1 MSDSQKPPSPTDNLH
16 KIHLALETLSA
27 NCEGSL
33 STIAHDA
40 LSVLKQIEQDQSTG
54 EQARLVALFRVC
66 RALGSSL
73 ELSEVLSETMD
84 SAIQLTGAERGFLM
98 LVNAETGELSF
109 QAARNFQQENLN
121 KDEMQVSRSIIK
133 DVIRSGVGVLTTNA
147 QIDDRFSTQDSITR
161 FSLRSILCLPLR
173 AHGKAIGVIYMDNKL
188 KSGAFNKDDQELLEV
203 FAVQAAIAIENARL
217 YAQVD
222 AELAKRVSELEMLR
236 HIDKELNTGL
246 DFSRVLE
253 LTLEWAVRSTGS
265 DDGCIGLLNETGS
278 LSILAG
284 DCEGE
289 RMDTKDPR
297 LAPAVH
303 EGKVVNLQHE
313 GNFNALI
320 VPARRDDHTIA
331 LIKVRRR
338 DKAYSRDTERLLS
351 HFAERAALA
360 IENSRLFDAARAAD
374 EAKTQFISI
383 VTHELKI
390 PMTSI
395 RGYADLIRQGT
406 VGAVT
411 EEQMKF
417 LDTIR
422 SNVDRMAN
430 LVSDISDISR
440 IETGRLQIE
449 IAAIPIADYI
459 IEIAAGF
466 KPQFDAKKQIIKIS
480 IEDGLPM
487 VMADRNRLAQILTN
501 LLGNANKYT
510 PEGGS
515 ITINASLSS
524 DSIRTEIRD
533 TGIGLNDED
542 RARIFTQFFRSE
554 EPAVRNEVGW
564 GLGLHVSHQLVK
576 LMGGEI
582 GVMSEPGVGSTF
594 WFALPANTQIA
605 KTTP

>member
-1 MSDSQKPPSPTDNLH
+1 
-16 KIHLALETLSA
+16 
-27 NCEGSL
+27 
-33 STIAHDA
+33 
-40 LSVLKQIEQDQSTG
+40 
-54 EQARLVALFRVC
+54 
-66 RALGSSL
+66 
-73 ELSEVLSETMD
+73 
-84 SAIQLTGAERGFLM
+84 
-98 LVNAETGELSF
+98 
-109 QAARNFQQENLN
+109 
-121 KDEMQVSRSIIK
+121 
-133 DVIRSGVGVLTTNA
+133 
-147 QIDDRFSTQDSITR
+147 
-161 FSLRSILCLPLR
+161 
-173 AHGKAIGVIYMDNKL
+173 
-188 KSGAFNKDDQELLEV
+188 
-203 FAVQAAIAIENARL
+203 
-217 YAQVD
+217 
-222 AELAKRVSELEMLR
+222 
-236 HIDKELNTGL
+236 
-246 DFSRVLE
+246 
-253 LTLEWAVRSTGS
+253 
-265 DDGCIGLLNETGS
+265 
-278 LSILAG
+278 
-284 DCEGE
+284 
-289 RMDTKDPR
+289 
-297 LAPAVH
+297 
-303 EGKVVNLQHE
+303 
-313 GNFNALI
+313 
-320 VPARRDDHTIA
+320 
-331 LIKVRRR
+331 
-338 DKAYSRDTERLLS
+338 
-351 HFAERAALA
+351 
-360 IENSRLFDAARAAD
+360 
-374 EAKTQFISI
+374 
-383 VTHELKI
+383 
-390 PMTSI
+390 MTSI